1 MPIARAAPELELDV
15 ERLRRDRYAK
25 LQFQMAVDGLD
36 ALVLLHAPH
45 VAYATDCLPK
55 GVDATHASAN
65 RPVAVVL
72 AEQPQPCL
80 LGGDPEGLDVDP
92 HPAVWPDIDEG
103 AADLGAQLNAILG
116 QHARGGRV
124 GIDLMTGAMRRTGV
138 LSAAEITDAAN
149 TMGAVKLRKTVDE
162 LACIHQAQARTSRAM
177 ASVQEAL
184 VPGVRRSELAA
195 VFLRCLRE
203 EGIDANMIDVIFQP
217 MARRMAD
224 GPRTTTG
231 HLAFPTWSGDP
242 VYAESDLIWVDAGS
256 DYHGYASDFGRT
268 WTVDRPP
275 TPAEQRCFERWL
287 AVMDASY
294 DAISPGASFAEV
306 CAAATAADAAHQ
318 PDGERPWMPHF
329 YLVHGVGIESAEM
342 PFLGT
347 DNGPDFDAANTLE
360 PGMVMVLEPAIWE
373 DGTGGYRAEEIV
385 AVTENG
391 WIPLGGGHPYDPF
404 EVPR

>member
-1 MPIARAAPELELDV
+1 MPAVAPAPVLELDV
-15 ERLRRDRYAK
+15 GRLRRDRYAK
-25 LQFQMAVDGLD
+25 LQFQMAVDRLD

-72 AEQPQPCL
+72 ADHPQPCL
-80 LGGDPEGLDVDP
+80 LGGDPDGLDVDP

-103 AADLGAQLNAILG
+103 AADLGAQLDDILG
-116 QHARGGRV
+116 QHARGGRI
-124 GIDLMTGAMRRTGV
+124 GIDVMTGAMRRTGV

-149 TMGAVKLRKTVDE
+149 TMAAVKLRKTVDE

-195 VFLRCLRE
+195 VFLRRLRE

-217 MARRMAD
+217 MARRMSN

-242 VYAESDLIWVDAGS
+242 VYAEGDLIWVDAGS

-268 WTVDRPP
+268 WTVGRPP
-275 TPAEQRCFERWL
+275 TGDEKRCFERWL

-294 DAISPGASFAEV
+294 DAIAPGATFAEV
-306 CAAATAADAAHQ
+306 CAAATAADAAHH
-318 PDGERPWMPHF
+318 PDGEHPWMPHF

-347 DNGPDFDAANTLE
+347 DNGPDFDAANTLA

-385 AVTENG
+385 AVTEDG

-404 EVPR
+404 EVPT

>member
-1 MPIARAAPELELDV
+1 
-15 ERLRRDRYAK
+15 
-25 LQFQMAVDGLD
+25 MA
-36 ALVLLHAPH
+36 
-45 VAYATDCLPK
+45 T
-55 GVDATHASAN
+55 
-65 RPVAVVL
+65 
-72 AEQPQPCL
+72 
-80 LGGDPEGLDVDP
+80 
-92 HPAVWPDIDEG
+92 
-103 AADLGAQLNAILG
+103 
-116 QHARGGRV
+116 
-124 GIDLMTGAMRRTGV
+124 
-138 LSAAEITDAAN
+138 
-149 TMGAVKLRKTVDE
+149 
-162 LACIHQAQARTSRAM
+162 
-177 ASVQEAL
+177 VQEAL

-195 VFLRCLRE
+195 VFLRRLRE

-242 VYAESDLIWVDAGS
+242 RLRRGATSSGWTPAATTTATPPTS
-256 DYHGYASDFGRT
+256 GRT
-268 WTVDRPP
+268 WVVGRPP
-275 TPAEQRCFERWL
+275 NPGEQRCFERWL

-294 DAISPGASFAEV
+294 EAIVPGATFAEV

-318 PDGERPWMPHF
+318 PHGERPWMPHF

-360 PGMVMVLEPAIWE
+360 PGMVLVLEPAIWD

-385 AVTENG
+385 AVTEDG

-404 EVPR
+404 EVPT

>member
-1 MPIARAAPELELDV
+1 MPIIKAAPELEFDV
-15 ERLRRDRYAK
+15 GRLRRERYAK
-25 LQFQMAVDGLD
+25 LQAQMAVDGLD
-36 ALVLLHAPH
+36 ALVLLHGPH

-55 GVDATHASAN
+55 GADATHVSAT

-72 AEQPQPCL
+72 ADQTQPCL
-80 LGGDPEGLDVDP
+80 LGGDHDGLDVDP
-92 HPAVWPDIDEG
+92 HPVVWPDIDEG
-103 AADLGAQLNAILG
+103 AADLGGQLDAILG
-116 QHARGGRV
+116 RHARGGRV

-138 LSAAEITDAAN
+138 LSAAELADAAN
-149 TMGAVKLRKTVDE
+149 TMAAVKLHKTIDE
-162 LACIHQAQARTSRAM
+162 LACIHQAQSRTNRAM
-177 ASVQEAL
+177 ASVYEAL
-184 VPGVRRSELAA
+184 TPGVRRSELAA
-195 VFLRCLRE
+195 VFLRRLRE
-203 EGIDANMIDVIFQP
+203 EGIDANMIDVILQP

-242 VYAESDLIWVDAGS
+242 VYAEGDLIWVDSGS

-268 WTVDRPP
+268 WTVGRWP
-275 TPAEQRCFERWL
+275 TPAEQRCFLRWL
-287 AVMDASY
+287 VVMNAAY
-294 DAISPGASFAEV
+294 EAIAPGVTFAEV
-306 CAAATAADAAHQ
+306 CAAATAADAPHR
-318 PDGERPWMPHF
+318 PDGDRPWMPHF

-347 DNGPDFDAANTLE
+347 DNGPEFDAAHTLE
-360 PGMVMVLEPAIWE
+360 PGMVLVLEPAIWE

-385 AVTENG
+385 AVTEDG

>member
-25 LQFQMAVDGLD
+25 LQFQMAVDGFD

-72 AEQPQPCL
+72 ADQPQPCL

-103 AADLGAQLNAILG
+103 AADLGAQLDAILG
-116 QHARGGRV
+116 QHARGGRI

-138 LSAAEITDAAN
+138 LSGAEITDAAN
-149 TMGAVKLRKTVDE
+149 TMGAVKLRKTIDE

-195 VFLRCLRE
+195 VFLRRLRE

-224 GPRTTTG
+224 GPRSTTG

-242 VYAESDLIWVDAGS
+242 VYAEGDLIWVDAGS

-268 WTVDRPP
+268 WTVGRPP
-275 TPAEQRCFERWL
+275 TGAEQRCFERWL

-294 DAISPGASFAEV
+294 EAIAPGASFAEV

>member
-1 MPIARAAPELELDV
+1 MPAVASAPELELDV

-25 LQFQMAVDGLD
+25 LQAQMAADGLD
-36 ALVLLHAPH
+36 ALVLLHGPH
-45 VAYATDCLPK
+45 VAYATDCLP
-55 GVDATHASAN
+55 GAADATHASAN

-72 AEQPQPCL
+72 AGQPQPCL
-80 LGGDPEGLDVDP
+80 LGGDPDGLDVDA
-92 HPAVWPDIDEG
+92 HPVVWPDIDEG
-103 AADLGAQLNAILG
+103 AADLGAQLDAILG

-124 GIDLMTGAMRRTGV
+124 GIDMMTGAMLRAGV
-138 LSAAEITDAAN
+138 LSGAEIADAAN
-149 TMGAVKLRKTVDE
+149 ILAAVKLHKSIDE
-162 LACIHQAQARTSRAM
+162 LACIHQAQVRTSRAM
-177 ASVQEAL
+177 ASVYEAL
-184 VPGVRRSELAA
+184 APGVRRSELAA
-195 VFLRCLRE
+195 VFLRHLRE

-217 MARRMAD
+217 MARRIAD

-242 VYAESDLIWVDAGS
+242 VYADGDLIWVDAGS

-268 WTVDRPP
+268 WVVGRPP
-275 TPAEQRCFERWL
+275 NPAEQRCFERWL
-287 AVMDASY
+287 AVMDATY
-294 DAISPGASFAEV
+294 AAIAPGAAFAEV
-306 CAAATAADAAHQ
+306 CAAASAADAPHR
-318 PDGERPWMPHF
+318 PDGDPPWMPHF
-329 YLVHGVGIESAEM
+329 YLVHGVGVESAEM

-347 DNGPDFDAANTLE
+347 DNGPDFDAAHTLE

-385 AVTENG
+385 AVTDNG

>member
-1 MPIARAAPELELDV
+1 MPIASAAPILELNV

-72 AEQPQPCL
+72 ADQPQPCL
-80 LGGDPEGLDVDP
+80 LGGDPDGLDVDP

-116 QHARGGRV
+116 HHARGGHV

-138 LSAAEITDAAN
+138 LSAAQITDASN

-162 LACIHQAQARTSRAM
+162 LACIHQAQACTSRAM
-177 ASVQEAL
+177 ATVQEAL

-195 VFLRCLRE
+195 VFLRRLRE

-242 VYAESDLIWVDAGS
+242 VYAEGDLIWVDAGS

-268 WTVDRPP
+268 WTVGRPP
-275 TPAEQRCFERWL
+275 TGAEQHCFERWL

-294 DAISPGASFAEV
+294 DAIAPGVTFAEV

-360 PGMVMVLEPAIWE
+360 PGMVMVLEPAIWM

-385 AVTENG
+385 AVTEDG

-404 EVPR
+404 EVPT

>member
-1 MPIARAAPELELDV
+1 MPIASAAPELELDV
-15 ERLRRDRYAK
+15 GRLRRDRYAK

-72 AEQPQPCL
+72 ADHPQPCL
-80 LGGDPEGLDVDP
+80 LGGDPDGLDVDP

-103 AADLGAQLNAILG
+103 AADLGVQLDAILG
-116 QHARGGRV
+116 QHARSGRV

-177 ASVQEAL
+177 ATVQEAL

-195 VFLRCLRE
+195 VFLRRLRE

-224 GPRTTTG
+224 GPRTTTR

-242 VYAESDLIWVDAGS
+242 VYAEGDLIWVDAGS

-268 WTVDRPP
+268 WTVGRPP
-275 TPAEQRCFERWL
+275 TGAEQSCFERWL

-294 DAISPGASFAEV
+294 DAISPGATFADV

>member
-1 MPIARAAPELELDV
+1 MATAAAPLLEFNV
-15 ERLRRDRYAK
+15 SRLRRERYAK
-25 LQFQMAVDGLD
+25 LLAQMAADGLD

-65 RPVAVVL
+65 RPVAVVM
-72 AEQPQPCL
+72 ADHPQPCL
-80 LGGDPEGLDVDP
+80 LGGDPDGLDVDP
-92 HPAVWPDIDEG
+92 RPAVWPDIDEG
-103 AADLGAQLNAILG
+103 AADLGAQLDAILG
-116 QHARGGRV
+116 NAARGGRI

-138 LSAAEITDAAN
+138 LSAAQITDAAN
-149 TMGAVKLRKTVDE
+149 LMGAVKLHKTVDE
-162 LACIHQAQARTSRAM
+162 LACIHQAQVRTSRAM
-177 ASVQEAL
+177 ASVHEAL

-195 VFLRCLRE
+195 VFLRRLRE

-242 VYAESDLIWVDAGS
+242 VYAEGDLIWVDAGS

-268 WTVDRPP
+268 WVVGRPP
-275 TPAEQRCFERWL
+275 TSAEQSCFERWL

-294 DAISPGASFAEV
+294 DAIAPGATFAEV

-360 PGMVMVLEPAIWE
+360 PGMVLVLEPAIWD

-385 AVTENG
+385 AVAEDG

-404 EVPR
+404 EVPA

>member
-1 MPIARAAPELELDV
+1 MPIIKAAPELELDV
-15 ERLRRDRYAK
+15 GRLRRDRYAK
-25 LQFQMAVDGLD
+25 LQFQMAVNGLD

-65 RPVAVVL
+65 RPVAVVRADHPL
-72 AEQPQPCL
+72 PCL
-80 LGGDPEGLDVDP
+80 LGGDPDGLDVDP
-92 HPAVWPDIDEG
+92 HPGVWPDIDEG
-103 AADLGAQLNAILG
+103 AADLGAQLEAILG
-116 QHARGGRV
+116 NTARGGRV

-138 LSAAEITDAAN
+138 LSGADIADAAD
-149 TMGAVKLRKTVDE
+149 TMAAVKLRKTIDE
-162 LACIHQAQARTSRAM
+162 LACIHQAQTRTNRAM
-177 ASVQEAL
+177 ASVYEAL

-195 VFLRCLRE
+195 VFLRRLRE

-242 VYAESDLIWVDAGS
+242 VYAEGDLIWVDSGS

-268 WTVDRPP
+268 WPVGRWP
-275 TPAEQRCFERWL
+275 TPEEHRCFLRWL
-287 AVMDASY
+287 VVMNAAY
-294 DAISPGASFAEV
+294 ETIAPGVTFADV
-306 CAAATAADAAHQ
+306 CAAATAADAPHRSAG
-318 PDGERPWMPHF
+318 DRPWMPHF

-347 DNGPDFDAANTLE
+347 DNGPDFDAAHTLE

-385 AVTENG
+385 AVTADG

>member
-1 MPIARAAPELELDV
+1 MTAATAAPALELDV
-15 ERLRRDRYAK
+15 GRLRRERHAK
-25 LQFQMAVDGLD
+25 LQAQMAADGLD
-36 ALVLLHAPH
+36 ALVLLHGPH
-45 VAYATDCLPK
+45 VAYATDCLPEA
-55 GVDATHASAN
+55 VDVTHASAT

-72 AEQPQPCL
+72 ADHPQPCL
-80 LGGDPEGLDVDP
+80 LGGDPDGLDVDP
-92 HPAVWPDIDEG
+92 HPTVWPEIDEG
-103 AADLGAQLNAILG
+103 AADLGAHLDAILG

-138 LSAAEITDAAN
+138 LSAAEVADAAN
-149 TMGAVKLRKTVDE
+149 TMAAVKLHKTIDE
-162 LACIHQAQARTSRAM
+162 LACIHQAQARTNRAM
-177 ASVQEAL
+177 ATVAEAL

-195 VFLRCLRE
+195 VFLRRLRE

-242 VYAESDLIWVDAGS
+242 VYAEGDLVWVDAGS

-268 WTVDRPP
+268 WVVGRPP
-275 TPAEQRCFERWL
+275 TPGEQSCFERWL
-287 AVMDASY
+287 AVMDAACT
-294 DAISPGASFAEV
+294 AIAPGAAFAEV
-306 CAAATAADAAHQ
+306 CAAAADADPPRP
-318 PDGERPWMPHF
+318 PDGDRPWMPHF
-329 YLVHGVGIESAEM
+329 YLVHGVGLESAEM

-347 DNGPDFDAANTLE
+347 DNGPEFDAAHTLA

-385 AVTENG
+385 AVTEDG

-404 EVPR
+404 EVPT

>member
-1 MPIARAAPELELDV
+1 MPIIKAGPELELDV
-15 ERLRRDRYAK
+15 GRLRGERYDK
-25 LQFQMAVDGLD
+25 LQGQMAADGLD
-36 ALVLLHAPH
+36 ALVLLHGPH

-55 GVDATHASAN
+55 GVDVTHASAN
-65 RPVAVVL
+65 RPVAVVM
-72 AEQPQPCL
+72 ADQPRPWL
-80 LGGDPEGLDVDP
+80 LGGEADGLDVEAGP
-92 HPAVWPDIDEG
+92 EVWPDIDEG
-103 AADLGAQLNAILG
+103 AAEFGGQLDSILG
-116 QHARGGRV
+116 GTARGGRV

-138 LSAAEITDAAN
+138 LSGAETADAAN
-149 TMGAVKLRKTVDE
+149 TMGAVKLHKTIDE
-162 LACIHQAQARTSRAM
+162 LACIHQAQARTNRAM
-177 ASVQEAL
+177 ATVQEAL
-184 VPGVRRSELAA
+184 VPGVRRVELAA
-195 VFLRCLRE
+195 VFLRRLRE

-242 VYAESDLIWVDAGS
+242 VYAEGDLIWVDSGS

-268 WTVDRPP
+268 WTVGRSP

-287 AVMDASY
+287 AVMDATY
-294 DAISPGASFAEV
+294 EAIAPGATFADV
-306 CAAATAADAAHQ
+306 CAAATSADAPHRS
-318 PDGERPWMPHF
+318 DGDRPWMPHF

-347 DNGPDFDAANTLE
+347 DNGPDFDAAHTLE

-385 AVTENG
+385 AVTDHG

-404 EVPR
+404 EVPT

>member
-1 MPIARAAPELELDV
+1 MPIIKAAPELELDV

-36 ALVLLHAPH
+36 ALVLLHGPH

-55 GVDATHASAN
+55 GIDATHASAN

-72 AEQPQPCL
+72 ADQPLPCL
-80 LGGDPEGLDVDP
+80 LGGDPDGLDVDP

-103 AADLGAQLNAILG
+103 AADLGAQLDAILG
-116 QHARGGRV
+116 PHARGGRI

-138 LSAAEITDAAN
+138 LSGAEITDAAN
-149 TMGAVKLRKTVDE
+149 TMGAVKLRKTIDE
-162 LACIHQAQARTSRAM
+162 LACIHQAQSRTNRAM
-177 ASVQEAL
+177 ASVYEAL

-195 VFLRCLRE
+195 VFLRRLRE

-242 VYAESDLIWVDAGS
+242 VYAEGDLIWVDSGS

-268 WTVDRPP
+268 WTVGRWP
-275 TPAEQRCFERWL
+275 TPEEQRCFLRWL
-287 AVMDASY
+287 VVMNAAT
-294 DAISPGASFAEV
+294 DAIAPGATFAEV
-306 CAAATAADAAHQ
+306 CAAATAADAPHRS
-318 PDGERPWMPHF
+318 DGDRPWMPHF

-347 DNGPDFDAANTLE
+347 DNGPDFDAAHTLE
-360 PGMVMVLEPAIWE
+360 PGMVLVLEPAIWE

-385 AVTENG
+385 AVTEDG

>member
-1 MPIARAAPELELDV
+1 MPAAATAPVLELDV
-15 ERLRRDRYAK
+15 GRLRGERYAK
-25 LQFQMAVDGLD
+25 LQGQMAADSLD
-36 ALVLLHAPH
+36 ALVLLHGPH

-55 GVDATHASAN
+55 GVDVTHASAK

-72 AEQPQPCL
+72 ADQPRPHL
-80 LGGDPEGLDVDP
+80 LGGDPDGLDVEH

-103 AADLGAQLNAILG
+103 AADLGGQLDSILG
-116 QHARGGRV
+116 STAHGGRV

-138 LSAAEITDAAN
+138 LVAAEIADAAN
-149 TMGAVKLRKTVDE
+149 TMSAVKLHKTMDE
-162 LACIHQAQARTSRAM
+162 LACIHQAQSRTNRAM
-177 ASVQEAL
+177 ASVQQAL

-195 VFLRCLRE
+195 VFLRRLRE

-242 VYAESDLIWVDAGS
+242 VYAEGDLIWVDSGS

-268 WTVDRPP
+268 WVVGRPP

-287 AVMDASY
+287 AVMDAAY
-294 DAISPGASFAEV
+294 DAIAPGATFAEV
-306 CAAATAADAAHQ
+306 CAAAAADAPHRS
-318 PDGERPWMPHF
+318 DGDRPWMPHF

-347 DNGPDFDAANTLE
+347 DNGPDFDAAHTLE

-385 AVTENG
+385 AVTEDG
-391 WIPLGGGHPYDPF
+391 WIPLGGGHPYHPF
-404 EVPR
+404 EVPG

>member
-1 MPIARAAPELELDV
+1 MPIIKAAPELELDV
-15 ERLRRDRYAK
+15 GRLRRERYAK
-25 LQFQMAVDGLD
+25 LQAQMAVDGLD
-36 ALVLLHAPH
+36 ALVLLHGPH

-55 GVDATHASAN
+55 GADATHVSAN

-72 AEQPQPCL
+72 ADQSQPCL
-80 LGGDPEGLDVDP
+80 LGGDPDGLDVDA

-103 AADLGAQLNAILG
+103 AADLGAQLDAILG
-116 QHARGGRV
+116 RIAQGGRI

-138 LSAAEITDAAN
+138 LSAADITDAAN
-149 TMGAVKLRKTVDE
+149 TMAAVKLHKTIDE
-162 LACIHQAQARTSRAM
+162 LACIHQAQARTNRAM
-177 ASVQEAL
+177 ATVQEAL

-195 VFLRCLRE
+195 VFLRRLRE

-242 VYAESDLIWVDAGS
+242 VYAEGDLIWVDSGS

-268 WTVDRPP
+268 WTVGRWP
-275 TPAEQRCFERWL
+275 TPAEQRCFLRWL
-287 AVMDASY
+287 VVMNATY
-294 DAISPGASFAEV
+294 EAIAPGVTFAEV
-306 CAAATAADAAHQ
+306 CAAATAADAPHR
-318 PDGERPWMPHF
+318 PDGDRPWMPHF

-347 DNGPDFDAANTLE
+347 DNGPEFDAAHTLE
-360 PGMVMVLEPAIWE
+360 PGMVLVLEPAIWK

-385 AVTENG
+385 AVTEDG